1 MSPLDRALRFLSYRP
16 RTEKEI
22 RDKLGVD
29 CSEEIISKLKSY
41 GYINDEKYAEDY
53 IESRIRSKP
62 RSQKL
67 ILLELKR
74 KGIVMPMNDYR
85 MPMND
90 SQLAK
95 KALEKKKNLKTREQA
110 MRFLASRGFTWDVI
124 EKTVKKE
131 YN

>member
-1 MSPLDRALRFLSYRP
+1 MNPLDKALRFLSYRA

-22 RDKLGVD
+22 RDKLGPE
-29 CSEEIISKLKSY
+29 CTEEVIAKLKTY
-41 GYINDEKYAEDY
+41 GYIDDQKYAQSY
-53 IESRIRSKP
+53 IESRLRSKP

-74 KGIVMPMNDYR
+74 KGITTEYRILNTDYE
-85 MPMND
+85 
-90 SQLAK
+90 LAQ

-110 MRFLASRGFTWDVI
+110 MRFLASRGFSWDII

>member
-1 MSPLDRALRFLSYRP
+1 MSPLDKALRFLSYSP

-29 CSEEIISKLKSY
+29 CSEEIITKLKSY

-74 KGIVMPMNDYR
+74 KGIITEYRIPSTDYE
-85 MPMND
+85 
-90 SQLAK
+90 LAQ
-95 KALEKKKNLKTREQA
+95 KAFEKKKNLKTREQA
-110 MRFLASRGFTWDVI
+110 MRFLVSRGFSWEVI

>member
-22 RDKLGVD
+22 RDKLGID
-29 CSEEIISKLKSY
+29 CSEEIIVKLKSY
-41 GYINDEKYAEDY
+41 GYINDGKYAQDY

-74 KGIVMPMNDYR
+74 KGIITECRIPNTDYELA
-85 MPMND
+85 
-90 SQLAK
+90 QLA
-95 KALEKKKNLKTREQA
+95 LFKKKNIRSKPQA
-110 MRFLASRGFTWDVI
+110 FRFLASRGFSWEVI